1 MKKLV
6 SYFVDNSFLVN
17 LLSVMMILFGIISLS
32 HMKRDLISNWASKR
46 IQITATLVG
55 AGPSQVEKFLTY
67 PIERA
72 IKGSAGIDKIWSN
85 SQQGYMRI
93 NVNVKDDYE
102 DISELES
109 RIKDAIENIRGDLP
123 SETEDIVVR
132 HLKQTESWFNYYA
145 IENFD
150 EQNDTHQK
158 WMLKIKEQLER
169 VNGVSR
175 VDNYN
180 AEKNLYIQLNEEKLA
195 RYRLSPADIY
205 RKINDTFRI
214 YPLGSITKG
223 SDTYSV
229 EIENNEYDLEAL
241 NNIIIRSNNSSHTL
255 RLKDIASLEY
265 RLPKKTREYYT
276 NGKRSSSFNIFK
288 DTEADSITL
297 KNVLEKEVAQINEN
311 APEGLHVISVE
322 DGPAFIERQIN
333 ALQSNAFL
341 GIILVVITLF
351 LFLGLKTS
359 LMTSLG
365 MPLAYFFTFTVLD
378 TFGISIDLISVVG
391 LLLVIGIIV
400 DDAIIIAEQYMQ
412 NLEKGASSRDAAIG
426 AVLSTWKPICGTV
439 ATTLI
444 AFTPILVGK
453 DSMSNILLAI
463 PVVVFAALL
472 LSLFES
478 FFILPNHLHHF
489 VSKANIHHES
499 SVFQRFKRG
508 YVKLLEF
515 SLKWRYIVLASFV
528 VIMIASMI
536 FASKNINFN
545 FNLSISSESV
555 EFIGELKETKGL
567 KDTYKQL
574 APVEKI
580 MEGIDKDKYKNYQIT
595 VGQNY
600 TNGKKQVG
608 PQYFSYRLSF
618 SQLDDN
624 VEANKKDVEAYLK
637 DKLDKLQ
644 KTGVFSRLE
653 VKIAKGGNDESRENL
668 VEVTIRSQTPFN
680 VEKVTADTKKTIEDL
695 KIEGIKSVDLDDS
708 LFKDAWIFTPKK
720 NEIQSRGL
728 TLAQVS
734 NQLVQFINKNEV
746 YEYAVGNRK
755 IKFYTYVKDGDELN
769 FEDLGKLPVV
779 LSNGNIIRASQ
790 LGSWKKEKRQSVIK
804 HSNLMRRVVVD
815 LPFDKEVIKKEV
827 LINKVKLVTDEL
839 SKKYP
844 DLTFNAQDADEQ
856 SRKNKASMAKKF
868 AFALLGIFFILA
880 IVLRSIMQP
889 ILICTAIPFGV
900 IGVIW
905 AFYLQG
911 LDISLMAI
919 IGIIGMAGVVVNDS
933 LLLVVTI
940 NENRKDWFS
949 FHRPEIIDGAASRLR
964 PIILTSITTL
974 GGVFPMAYA
983 IGGDAGF
990 TKSLA
995 MSMGWGLLFATVLT
1009 LVVLPCMLL
1018 VQRDFMVFFSRK
1030 ILRRRDSYMDDTIE
1044 VEEDIVLVNQ
1054 NLEEE
1059 SVIH

>member
-1 MKKLV
+1 
-6 SYFVDNSFLVN
+6 
-17 LLSVMMILFGIISLS
+17 
-32 HMKRDLISNWASKR
+32 MKRDLISGWSSKR
-46 IQITATLVG
+46 IQITANLVG
-55 AGPSQVEKFLTY
+55 AGPSQVEKFVTY

-72 IKGSAGIDKIWSN
+72 IKGSAGIDKIRSR

-93 NVNVKDDYE
+93 DIDVKDEYE
-102 DISELES
+102 DISDLES
-109 RIKDAIENIRGDLP
+109 RLKDTIENIRGDLP
-123 SETEDIVVR
+123 SETEDISVR

-145 IENFD
+145 ITNFD
-150 EQNDTHQK
+150 EKNDTHQR

-169 VNGVSR
+169 VDGVAR

-180 AEKNLYIQLNEEKLA
+180 SQKNLYIQLDEQKLA
-195 RYRLSPADIY
+195 RFRISPADVY
-205 RKINDTFRI
+205 QKINNTFRI

-229 EIENNEYDLEAL
+229 EIENSDYDLDSL
-241 NNIIIRSNNSSHTL
+241 NGIIIRSNNSSHVL
-255 RLKDIASLEY
+255 RLKDLATLEF

-276 NGKRSSSFNIFK
+276 NGKISTSFNIYK

-297 KNVLEKEVAQINEN
+297 KNVLEKEVSEINKTS
-311 APEGLHVISVE
+311 PEGLQVLSVE

-333 ALQSNAFL
+333 ALQSNALL
-341 GIILVVITLF
+341 GIVLVVITLF
-351 LFLGLKTS
+351 LFLGLRTA

-391 LLLVIGIIV
+391 LLLVIGILV

-412 NLEKGASSRDAAIG
+412 NLEKGGSSRDAAIG

-439 ATTLI
+439 ATTLV
-444 AFTPILVGK
+444 AFAPILVGK
-453 DSMSNILLAI
+453 DSMSNILMAI

-478 FFILPNHLHHF
+478 FFILPNHLRHF
-489 VSKANIHHES
+489 VSKTNGHHES
-499 SVFQRFKRG
+499 NVFQRFKRG
-508 YVKLLEF
+508 YMKLLEF
-515 SLKWRYIVLASFV
+515 SLKWRYIVLPMFIA
-528 VIMIASMI
+528 IMIGSI
-536 FASKNINFN
+536 HFASKNINFN
-545 FNLSISSESV
+545 FNLNISSESV
-555 EFIGELKETKGL
+555 QFIGELKDS
-567 KDTYKQL
+567 KDIQDTFKQL
-574 APVEKI
+574 APVEKV
-580 MEGIDKDKYKNYQIT
+580 MEGIDKDKYKNYQFTI
-595 VGQNY
+595 GQNY

-608 PQYFSYRLSF
+608 PQYFNYRLSF
-618 SQLDDN
+618 SQLDNN
-624 VEANKKDVEAYLK
+624 VEANKTEVQAYLK
-637 DKLDKLQ
+637 EKLEELN
-644 KTGVFSRLE
+644 KTGKFNRLE

-668 VEVTIRSQTPFN
+668 VEVTIRSQTSFN
-680 VEKVTADTKKTIEDL
+680 VEEVANDTKKTIEDL
-695 KIEGIKSVDLDDS
+695 KIGGVKSVDLDDS
-708 LFKDAWIFTPKK
+708 LFKDAWIFSPRKD
-720 NEIQSRGL
+720 EIQARGL
-728 TLAQVS
+728 SLAQVS
-734 NQLVQFINKNEV
+734 NQLVQFINMNEV

-755 IKFYTYVKDGDELN
+755 IKFYTYVKDGD
-769 FEDLGKLPVV
+769 DLTFKGLDNLPIV
-779 LSNGNIIRASQ
+779 LGNGTIIKASQ
-790 LGSWKKEKRQSVIK
+790 LGSWKKEKRQTVIK

-815 LPFDKEVIKKEV
+815 LPFDKDVIKKEV
-827 LINKVKLVTDEL
+827 LIKKVDLVTQEL
-839 SKKYP
+839 SAKYP
-844 DLTFNAQDADEQ
+844 DLTFNTQDADEQ
-856 SRKNKASMAKKF
+856 SRKNKVSMAKKF
-868 AFALLGIFFILA
+868 SFALLGIFFILA
-880 IVLRSIMQP
+880 IVLRSVMQP
-889 ILICTAIPFGV
+889 ILICSAIPFGV

-933 LLLVVTI
+933 LLLVVTV
-940 NENRKDWFS
+940 NANRKDWFS

-964 PIILTSITTL
+964 AIILTSITTL

-1018 VQRDFMVFFSRK
+1018 IQRDFMVFFSRK
-1030 ILRRRDSYMDDTIE
+1030 ILRRRDSYMDDV
-1044 VEEDIVLVNQ
+1044 VEESEEVVLVNQ